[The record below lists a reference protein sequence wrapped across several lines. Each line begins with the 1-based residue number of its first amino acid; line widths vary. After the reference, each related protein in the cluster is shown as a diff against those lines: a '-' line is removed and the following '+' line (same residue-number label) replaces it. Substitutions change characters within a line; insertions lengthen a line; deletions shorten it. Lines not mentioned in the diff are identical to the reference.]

1 MINELNEKELRDY
14 IDKYLTIL
22 DNNFSS
28 SYGKKIEND
37 DLFTIYCDLSS
48 LFNEYFNKNQVEAS
62 KLALKRYI
70 PLMDIV
76 IKIDRNTKHQLEYE
90 KQVKNAYR
98 ISARTDLEC
107 YFIYREWE
115 EKKEDKFFEPRYEAI
130 RGYIHYLQEIVTN
143 PKFRLLIFNAMSG
156 FGKLIA
162 DYIPVLTRNGWKN
175 HGDLKVGDEVISPN
189 GEFVKVT
196 LVHPKRFADTRI
208 TFADGEQID
217 CHNQHEWQVYDR
229 LARKYKQVEAK
240 YMLDKFKMSN
250 GQNRFLLPKRN
261 VVIGETKKLP
271 VDPYTYG
278 VWLGDGTTKQGRITE
293 NVDDFE
299 IFNHIPYTISNV
311 YNGTS
316 NKVKSYHLK
325 GLVNDLHKLG
335 LCYQNHNK
343 QKFIHDIYL
352 TSDINQRLEL
362 MAGLID
368 SDGYLDKKK
377 QRYIISTI
385 NPILRDNIITL
396 AYSFGWRCSVTE
408 IEPRKS
414 SSGILGKHK
423 IYSIGFSPDIYV
435 PCKLKRKQL
444 TNPRSQRMIGIE
456 KLELII
462 PTIGNCITVEG
473 GLYLVGKTLKM
484 THNTYPEK
492 ISEAWAFGYDP
503 TKTVLSLC
511 SNDDVVKGGSR
522 TVIDE
527 IKSEWFGEVF
537 PNMKYDKDDKN
548 FFLKETDSM
557 WKLRDCK
564 LNASYY
570 ANTVQ
575 SNVVGIRA
583 SQRIHID
590 DLYADY
596 KEAMVQTLNEYYL
609 NKYLTVW
616 SKRFVQNEIPKVVV
630 TGTLWASGDFINL
643 LIGIQKKKYKFYK
656 HPKYKYTYVNK
667 DESVVIIQIPAL
679 DYETGLST
687 CPELKT
693 TQELL
698 EEKANI
704 DEYLWETNFQQK
716 PTDPDSLF
724 FSWNKLRTYDKMPIT
739 EYTSGYAVIDATR
752 KTGKDFFAMPI
763 FVKVP
768 NGNEFDYYFKDC
780 LFTRTATKDMYDDVC
795 NKIIEHHIVELVIE
809 SNVTSELKQNIEK
822 ILNAN
827 GIFYCQIREKYQ
839 CENKQA
845 RIQDQKG
852 NIVKKL
858 VFPNKN
864 LFGVNSDIGK
874 FMENLTLYNDN
885 GRNPNDDAC
894 FEAGTLISTQFGDIP
909 IEKIEVGMK
918 VITPYGLRKVVDCGI
933 TGKTHT
939 INKLGLNATP
949 NHKVFNVNKSKFM
962 PIDTF
967 TSVEDSS
974 MLSLGELIK
983 WKQKL
988 WYLMGKLTKETQS
1001 VDITSNTQREIVK
1014 GKIARSYIEQ
1024 CGNITMGKSQKGIKY
1039 IIKMVILII
1048 TTFLTWSVYH
1058 LGNICH
1064 TMLKKIGTIKNLGK
1078 KCTQT
1083 VLLTKRNKKK
1093 QKIGIGQKKVEN
1105 GIENTQKTQY
1115 VKPNLEKKENVNFVE
1130 KNTLQRQHLVNI
1142 VVQNVNK
1149 KHAIIGKSTN
1159 ARYVERN
1166 LEQQL
1171 IIQKLAQENVKT
1183 VYNMKVEGAGC
1194 YYANHKL
1201 VSNCD
1206 SSALFTKEF
1215 VEGGNKLPKIK
1226 VIQRPF

>member
-156 FGKLIA
+156 FGK
-162 DYIPVLTRNGWKN
+162 
-175 HGDLKVGDEVISPN
+175 
-189 GEFVKVT
+189 
-196 LVHPKRFADTRI
+196 
-208 TFADGEQID
+208 TF
-217 CHNQHEWQVYDR
+217 
-229 LARKYKQVEAK
+229 
-240 YMLDKFKMSN
+240 
-250 GQNRFLLPKRN
+250 
-261 VVIGETKKLP
+261 
-271 VDPYTYG
+271 
-278 VWLGDGTTKQGRITE
+278 
-293 NVDDFE
+293 
-299 IFNHIPYTISNV
+299 
-311 YNGTS
+311 
-316 NKVKSYHLK
+316 
-325 GLVNDLHKLG
+325 
-335 LCYQNHNK
+335 
-343 QKFIHDIYL
+343 
-352 TSDINQRLEL
+352 
-362 MAGLID
+362 
-368 SDGYLDKKK
+368 
-377 QRYIISTI
+377 
-385 NPILRDNIITL
+385 
-396 AYSFGWRCSVTE
+396 
-408 IEPRKS
+408 
-414 SSGILGKHK
+414 
-423 IYSIGFSPDIYV
+423 
-435 PCKLKRKQL
+435 
-444 TNPRSQRMIGIE
+444 
-456 KLELII
+456 
-462 PTIGNCITVEG
+462 
-473 GLYLVGKTLKM
+473 
-484 THNTYPEK
+484 PEK

-596 KEAMVQTLNEYYL
+596 KEAMMQTLNEYYL

-858 VFPNKN
+858 VFPNKT
-864 LFGVNSDIGK
+864 LFGINSDIGK

-894 FEAGTLISTQFGDIP
+894 
-909 IEKIEVGMK
+909 
-918 VITPYGLRKVVDCGI
+918 
-933 TGKTHT
+933 
-939 INKLGLNATP
+939 
-949 NHKVFNVNKSKFM
+949 
-962 PIDTF
+962 
-967 TSVEDSS
+967 
-974 MLSLGELIK
+974 
-983 WKQKL
+983 
-988 WYLMGKLTKETQS
+988 
-1001 VDITSNTQREIVK
+1001 
-1014 GKIARSYIEQ
+1014 
-1024 CGNITMGKSQKGIKY
+1024 
-1039 IIKMVILII
+1039 
-1048 TTFLTWSVYH
+1048 
-1058 LGNICH
+1058 
-1064 TMLKKIGTIKNLGK
+1064 
-1078 KCTQT
+1078 
-1083 VLLTKRNKKK
+1083 
-1093 QKIGIGQKKVEN
+1093 
-1105 GIENTQKTQY
+1105 
-1115 VKPNLEKKENVNFVE
+1115 
-1130 KNTLQRQHLVNI
+1130 
-1142 VVQNVNK
+1142 
-1149 KHAIIGKSTN
+1149 
-1159 ARYVERN
+1159 
-1166 LEQQL
+1166 
-1171 IIQKLAQENVKT
+1171 
-1183 VYNMKVEGAGC
+1183 
-1194 YYANHKL
+1194 
-1201 VSNCD
+1201 D

-1226 VIQRPF
+1226 VIKRLF